1 MGWPSPA
8 SQDRAETVIICR
20 TSSLSSR
27 GNNCLCARVHG
38 HQPCILSWLQKDQQ
52 KDDDADRAMFRVF
65 HVLRHLADFEG
76 ISREKVGE

>member
-8 SQDRAETVIICR
+8 SHDRAETVIICR
-20 TSSLSSR
+20 SSSLSSR
-27 GNNCLCARVHG
+27 VDNCLGACVHG
-38 HQPCILSWLQKDQQ
+38 RQPCMFSALQKDQQ
-52 KDDDADRAMFRVF
+52 KDDDAERAMFRVF